1 MFVAVLQ
8 PGDRLHHRM
17 AGGGGFGDPA
27 ERDAE
32 AVRRD
37 RLDEKVTAR

>member
-8 PGDRLHHRM
+8 TGDVLHHRM

-27 ERDAE
+27 ERGRE
-32 AVRRD
+32 AVLRD
-37 RLDEKVTAR
+37 LRDEKVTR